1 MKISLLLRER
11 WSGRQGKEYLSS
23 LSHYIKNTMCINFH
37 PYTHLFQRMVHFIVI
52 LQFRPALSGGTVSGL
67 FLNLG
72 LEIGNEH
79 PVETVGCQGGLI
91 HHCVSNRLMA
101 FFRVTQILMY
111 TQHTIISAS
120 NARVK
125 ETMNTV

>member
-23 LSHYIKNTMCINFH
+23 LSHYIKITMCINFH

-79 PVETVGCQGGLI
+79 PVETVGCQGGDDESTSLCI
-91 HHCVSNRLMA
+91 KQFNGIFQGYSDTYV
-101 FFRVTQILMY
+101 
-111 TQHTIISAS
+111 HTTHNHFCI
-120 NARVK
+120 
-125 ETMNTV
+125 